1 MKRRGL
7 NVAKYQCIK
16 AQTYCGL
23 NKICII
29 KIIEYL
35 EESDEM
41 QESPKQEGQQL
52 SRGLKNRHVQLIALG
67 GTIGTGLFL
76 GAGESIHFAGPSIIL
91 AYLIAGIAGFF
102 IMRSLGELLLSNVD
116 CHSFI
121 EFIEKYL
128 GEKMGFV
135 AGWTYWA
142 CWITIA
148 MAEITAA
155 SLYIKYWFPSVPQW
169 ITGLIIIIILF
180 LLNTINVSAF
190 GETEFWFAL
199 IKVVAILALIAT
211 GIVLVIM
218 NYKTPVG
225 HASLSN
231 LFGHK
236 MFAHGISGFL
246 MSFQMVIFSFAGIEM
261 IGMTASETHDPEK
274 VIPKAI
280 NEVPSRILIF
290 YIGSLVALMC
300 IYPWNYINASSS
312 PFVQVFQN
320 IGIAGAASIINF
332 VVLTAAV
339 SACNSSIFTTGRM
352 AYSLCY
358 GTDNKVGKKIGSLT
372 KNGLPAAGIVFSIAV
387 IAISLFLNAFIP
399 DGVFQLIS
407 SVATTC
413 FLFIWG
419 LIVIAHIKYR
429 KSVKKNKE
437 EDKLTFKMPLFPLS
451 SYFVLAFLLFVAV
464 VLLFRVDT
472 MIPLIGSIVWI
483 VFLYIFKVVKDRV

>member
-1 MKRRGL
+1 MDK
-7 NVAKYQCIK
+7 
-16 AQTYCGL
+16 
-23 NKICII
+23 
-29 KIIEYL
+29 
-35 EESDEM
+35 
-41 QESPKQEGQQL
+41 SPNTDNEQI

-76 GAGESIHFAGPSIIL
+76 GAGESIKFAGPSIVL

-102 IMRSLGELLLSNVD
+102 IMRALGELLLSDVN
-116 CHSFI
+116 CHSYI

-128 GEKMGFV
+128 GERIGFV

-155 SLYIKYWFPSVPQW
+155 GLYVKFWFPSIPQW
-169 ITGLIIIIILF
+169 VTGLVLIIILL
-180 LLNTINVSAF
+180 LLNSINVSAF

-199 IKVVAILALIAT
+199 IKVVAIIALILT
-211 GIVLVIM
+211 GVVLVILH
-218 NYKTPVG
+218 YPTPVG
-225 HASLSN
+225 HASLGN
-231 LFGHK
+231 LFGHS

-261 IGMTASETHDPEK
+261 IGMTASETNDPEK

-290 YIGSLVALMC
+290 YIGSLIALMC
-300 IYPWNYINASSS
+300 IYPWNFINANSS

-320 IGIAGAASIINF
+320 IGVGAAASIINF

-339 SACNSSIFTTGRM
+339 SACNSAIFTTGRM
-352 AYSLCY
+352 AYSLSY
-358 GTDNKVGKKIGSLT
+358 GTENKFGKKIGSLNHHGIPS
-372 KNGLPAAGIVFSIAV
+372 NGIIFSTII
-387 IAISLFLNAFIP
+387 IAISLILNAFMP

-419 LIVIAHIKYR
+419 LIVVAHIRYR
-429 KSVKKNKE
+429 KSVKRSHNE
-437 EDKLTFKMPLFPLS
+437 NKLTFKMPIFPFS
-451 SYFVLAFLLFVAV
+451 DYFVIIFLAFVAV
-464 VLLFRVDT
+464 VLLFRFDT
-472 MIPLIGSIVWI
+472 LVALVGSIIWI
-483 VFLYIFKVVKDRV
+483 IFLFIFKIVKDKI